1 VKTRHLLV
9 FILFSLNG
17 LRALADDEGSP
28 NFRVYDPNPLSSF
41 LYDDPQHD
49 WIKTQNSDKNH
60 YFSLEKNQD
69 ITFGEQFAI
78 AWNLSDSFSI
88 NLSVFENQLNSN
100 YLSNANSNAFAPNT
114 PRFQTKSL
122 IVAPV
127 SQPQAIIDVN
137 RSISG
142 YKLGISSEIGI
153 GHNYKLNF
161 NFDYGQLE
169 DANLVGFNSNEI
181 NTSSF
186 AFGIRNKKFGASL
199 NTDIFLEDNVDL
211 RDHSRLGL
219 ELDWHFSDYTTISV
233 GTKQRLN
240 NSSYLDRSDTLDNLT
255 GNVQYIK
262 FKHNL

>member
-1 VKTRHLLV
+1 MKTRHLLV

-17 LRALADDEGSP
+17 LRALADDGSAS

-49 WIKTQNSDKNH
+49 WIKTQNNDKNH
-60 YFSLEKNQD
+60 FFSLEKNQD
-69 ITFGEQFAI
+69 ITYGEQFAI
-78 AWNLSDSFSI
+78 AWNLSNSFSI

-100 YLSNANSNAFAPNT
+100 YRSNANRNVFT
-114 PRFQTKSL
+114 PSAVGFQSKSL
-122 IVAPV
+122 IAPV

-142 YKLGISSEIGI
+142 YKLGISSEFGI

-169 DANLVGFNSNEI
+169 DANLIGFNSNEI

-199 NTDIFLEDNVDL
+199 NTDIFLENNVDL
-211 RDHSRLGL
+211 KEHSRLGL

-240 NSSYLDRSDTLDNLT
+240 NSSYLNQSDTLDNLT